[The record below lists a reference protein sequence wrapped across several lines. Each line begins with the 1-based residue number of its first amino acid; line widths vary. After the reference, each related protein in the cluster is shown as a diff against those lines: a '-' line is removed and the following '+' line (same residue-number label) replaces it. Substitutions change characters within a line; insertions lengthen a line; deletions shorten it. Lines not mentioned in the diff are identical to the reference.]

1 MRTSAAALLLVL
13 LAGCSGSDANT
24 VAMSDARLYEPET
37 LTVSVGDT
45 VRWMNESDEA
55 HSVTAY
61 ESELPE
67 GAEFFSSSGQPSEA
81 DARDHIEALMTAG
94 DEYSV
99 KFDVPGTYEYFCV
112 PHEAQGMRGKI
123 VVED

>member
-1 MRTSAAALLLVL
+1 
-13 LAGCSGSDANT
+13 
-24 VAMSDARLYEPET
+24 MSDARLYEPET

-55 HSVTAY
+55 HSVTTY
-61 ESELPE
+61 ESKLPE

>member
-1 MRTSAAALLLVL
+1 MRAFAATLLFL
-13 LAGCSGSDANT
+13 LFAGCSGSDPGAI
-24 VAMSDARLYEPET
+24 AMTDARVYDPATITIGAGET
-37 LTVSVGDT
+37 VTWT
-45 VRWMNESDEA
+45 NESDEA

-61 ESELPE
+61 ESKLPE
-67 GAEFFSSSGQPSEA
+67 GGDFFSSSGQQTETE
-81 DARDHIEALMTAG
+81 ARDRIEALMTAG
-94 DEYSV
+94 EDYSV